1 MGSGV
6 MSMAKWHFKR
16 YSKLRTALGKAISV
30 PDYYDEHSPDENI
43 QIPLFAFAFAYVTMN
58 AET

>member
-1 MGSGV
+1 MMGSGV

-16 YSKLRTALGKAISV
+16 YSKMRTALGKAISV

-43 QIPLFAFAFAYVTMN
+43 QIPN
-58 AET
+58 